1 MNADQVQN
9 KKIPYTP
16 RWLAIRRK
24 IWQFVI
30 TRDDCWFSLPG
41 ELSENKRN
49 KQIYSNFYRNKF
61 LYLTTQI
68 CLQLFLLAAVVLAFD
83 RLYKQLPVLTV
94 KNLRGRMV
102 RGDGEF
108 DSPPCGFSKNI
119 CSRERMKPWFFVTF
133 NISIS
138 HIFSKNFIQIPQV
151 VQKIW
156 RFSPSI

>member
-1 MNADQVQN
+1 MIADLVCQVNFLKTSEIN
-9 KKIPYTP
+9 KFTLIF
-16 RWLAIRRK
+16 IE
-24 IWQFVI
+24 I
-30 TRDDCWFSLPG
+30 
-41 ELSENKRN
+41 
-49 KQIYSNFYRNKF
+49 NFYTWPRKYACSCF
-61 LYLTTQI
+61 
-68 CLQLFLLAAVVLAFD
+68 CPAAVVLAFD

-138 HIFSKNFIQIPQV
+138 HIFPKNFIQIPQV